1 MCDDFSSDMAKSAEG
16 PPRKR
21 KASEGKMAKVIFV
34 DKTGA
39 ISACLWGE
47 LAEEICSIWRQMHES
62 RERGQGKA
70 CFVDLIKVRILGVP
84 KNTWIGECIT
94 RHRVLSSV
102 ENVNREGG
110 TTLKMLKRPT
120 SVAFCMGISSRV
132 SWLVAAG
139 LLGMCCM
146 W

>member
-1 MCDDFSSDMAKSAEG
+1 MVAKLDVG
-16 PPRKR
+16 W
-21 KASEGKMAKVIFV
+21 GV

-39 ISACLWGE
+39 ISACLWGDV
-47 LAEEICSIWRQMHES
+47 AEDICCIWRDVHES
-62 RERGQGKA
+62 RVRGEGKA
-70 CFVDLIKVRILGVP
+70 CVVELNKVRIQGVV
-84 KNTWIGECIT
+84 KNNWNGECIT